1 MKIKPRFI
9 SIFILLFMISSLA
22 YSQDN
27 SSEHSSWYICG
38 IKSTGKADIEKIYSG
53 PHPDRMT
60 ALANWIYRGYKDN
73 DKYCIAENLDFVT
86 AMPSAYYTPDYKSLT
101 TMMENEREYFISR
114 YNIVTDKKIE
124 NAYKKAQKKLGKKT
138 TTEAKGLW
146 YICEIKSQGT
156 ANKDKA
162 KGPYTNIDTALAN
175 WIYNDYAE
183 NLNHCIA
190 VDYDYQTSKPSI
202 TYAANYTALKNEFQ
216 NDRQNFITKYK
227 IETDSKI
234 ETAYNKKIES
244 NSKTAQE
251 TKTTQTASATAAK
264 TEEKITATEDA
275 SGNWYICEI
284 QSTGKASQKRY
295 FGPYPDKE
303 TALANWIYKDYAD
316 GVKYCIAEDFKFI
329 TAKPRAYYKPEC
341 DSLKDF
347 YENDHDGFIAKYNI
361 ETDKKI
367 EKAYQKKLAAAAKK
381 NAKDKATAEQ
391 QAKEEAEKLIAEQK
405 AKEEAERLVAEQKA
419 REEAEA
425 LAEAQRL
432 EEEQKAK
439 EEAERL
445 AAEQKAREEAEA
457 LAEAQRLE
465 EEQKAKEEAERLA
478 AEQKAREEAEAL
490 AEAQRLEEEQKAKE
504 EAERLAAEQKAREE
518 AEALAEAQ
526 RLEEEQK
533 AKEEAERLA
542 AEQKAREEAEALAEA
557 QRLEEEQ
564 KAKEEAERLAAE
576 QKAREEAEA
585 LAEAQRLEEEQ
596 KAKEEAEKLAAE
608 QKAREEAEALAEA
621 QRLEEEQKAKEEAE
635 RLAAEQKA
643 REEAEALAEAQRL
656 KTEQKLLEAE
666 NKVREL
672 EERLSLEQKA
682 HENTEAQRLE
692 VEQKLLDAE
701 DKLSLEQKARE
712 DAVALAEAQKLES
725 EQKIQEAQEKLAN
738 EQKAREEAEALAE
751 AQKLEAEQKLQE
763 STDEIAE
770 SQRIENEQKVQ
781 EAEEKLTLAQQ
792 AREEAEKLAETQRI
806 ESEQKIQ
813 EAEDKI
819 RELTEKLEAEQKAR
833 EEAEALAEAQKTE
846 NQPFVFES
854 TGTSVSRYKKEYLQD
869 YVPSETVKTT
879 DSEKSTALKIE
890 NPDKTDQKGRTLLM
904 NAAKTGNEWQIK
916 ALINSGADISKAD
929 NDGWTALMYACR
941 YQESLSTVKSLV
953 ESGADVKQKT
963 TYGATALTMAATYNN
978 NPEILNYLL
987 EFYDASEKEIYK
999 AFVLLLS
1006 SKQQSEYINVTK
1018 VENFLKKGIS
1028 LNTFYQGKT
1037 PLMYAAKY
1045 GNSTAILKLLMDHD
1059 ALTSV
1064 RSTEGKTAFEYA
1076 VENTNLSH
1084 DENYWALNNK

>member
-1 MKIKPRFI
+1 MKIKSRFI
-9 SIFILLFMISSLA
+9 SIFILLFMISSIA
-22 YSQDN
+22 YTQDN
-27 SSEHSSWYICG
+27 SSKDSSWYICG

-53 PHPDRMT
+53 PHPDKMT

-101 TMMENEREYFISR
+101 SMMENEREYFISR

-138 TTEAKGLW
+138 TSETKGLW

-162 KGPYTNIDTALAN
+162 KGPYANVDTALAN
-175 WIYNDYAE
+175 WIYSNYAE
-183 NLNHCIA
+183 NMNHCIA

-234 ETAYNKKIES
+234 ETAYNEKVEKIT
-244 NSKTAQE
+244 KPAQE
-251 TKTTQTASATAAK
+251 IKTVQTASATATK
-264 TEEKITATEDA
+264 TEEKTTATEQA

-347 YENDHDGFIAKYNI
+347 YENAHDAFIAKYNI

-381 NAKDKATAEQ
+381 NSKDKATAEQ
-391 QAKEEAEKLIAEQK
+391 K
-405 AKEEAERLVAEQKA
+405 AKEV
-419 REEAEA
+419 
-425 LAEAQRL
+425 
-432 EEEQKAK
+432 
-439 EEAERL
+439 AERL

-490 AEAQRLEEEQKAKE
+490 AEAQRLETEQKLFKAENKLRELEEKLSLEQKAHENTETQRLEVEQKL
-504 EAERLAAEQKAREE
+504 LAAED
-518 AEALAEAQ
+518 
-526 RLEEEQK
+526 
-533 AKEEAERLA
+533 
-542 AEQKAREEAEALAEA
+542 
-557 QRLEEEQ
+557 
-564 KAKEEAERLAAE
+564 
-576 QKAREEAEA
+576 
-585 LAEAQRLEEEQ
+585 
-596 KAKEEAEKLAAE
+596 KLAAE
-608 QKAREEAEALAEA
+608 QKAREEA
-621 QRLEEEQKAKEEAE
+621 
-635 RLAAEQKA
+635 
-643 REEAEALAEAQRL
+643 
-656 KTEQKLLEAE
+656 
-666 NKVREL
+666 
-672 EERLSLEQKA
+672 
-682 HENTEAQRLE
+682 
-692 VEQKLLDAE
+692 
-701 DKLSLEQKARE
+701 
-712 DAVALAEAQKLES
+712 VALAEAQKV
-725 EQKIQEAQEKLAN
+725 
-738 EQKAREEAEALAE
+738 
-751 AQKLEAEQKLQE
+751 EAEQKLKE
-763 STDEIAE
+763 SADEIAE
-770 SQRIENEQKVQ
+770 S
-781 EAEEKLTLAQQ
+781 
-792 AREEAEKLAETQRI
+792 QRI

-819 RELTEKLEAEQKAR
+819 RELTEKLAAEQKAR
-833 EEAEALAEAQKTE
+833 EEAVALAEAQKLEAEQKLKESADEIAESQRIESEQKIQEAEDKIRELTEKLAAEQKAREEAVALAEAQKTE

-879 DSEKSTALKIE
+879 DSQKTTALKIE
-890 NPDKTDQKGRTLLM
+890 NPNKTDQKGRTLLM

-941 YQESLSTVKSLV
+941 YQESLATVKSLV

-999 AFVLLLS
+999 AFILLLS

-1045 GNSTAILKLLMDHD
+1045 GNSTAILKLLMAHD